1 MSNVT
6 VVIPVFNASEF
17 LEETLQSVWTQT
29 LLPEEIVLVD
39 DKSTDHTIDVV
50 RDLTLRSPVPI
61 RIIELNENSGGPAR
75 PMNVGVDAAK
85 TRFVAML
92 DHDDWM
98 ATTRLENAVQ
108 AIGSSGTQALVM
120 GNYHLICNIE
130 RVKGSSSMER
140 FPHISTAIRE
150 SGGRFLFLSRGEWL
164 GEFFS
169 ESIQCS
175 CSNHFFPKSLW
186 KSVGAYRESV
196 GLSSDFDF
204 VLRAFNQGVFWTS
217 SEAFVKRVHVKNAW
231 QPSLSNRKLA
241 IRIRQDFLS
250 CFCDRGDKKDLDE
263 RFIACLKD
271 EIQWLRW
278 NGYNRESLSYSLKL
292 LMKAPRYWVLREIA
306 LNVAGSSRIF
316 KSIFY
321 K

>member
-17 LEETLQSVWTQT
+17 LAETLQSVWTQT

-50 RDLTLRSPVPI
+50 RDLTLRSPVSI

-75 PMNVGVDAAK
+75 PMNVGVEAAK

-98 ATTRLENAVQ
+98 APTRLENAVQ
-108 AIGSSGTQALVM
+108 AIGVSGAQALVM
-120 GNYHLICNIE
+120 GNYHLKCNRE
-130 RVKGSSSMER
+130 QVQGSSSIER

-150 SGGRFLFLSRGEWL
+150 SGDPFLFLPRGEWL
-164 GEFFS
+164 GDFFS
-169 ESIQCS
+169 ASIQCS
-175 CSNHFFPKSLW
+175 CSTHFFPKLLW

-231 QPSLSNRKLA
+231 QPSLDNRKLA
-241 IRIRQDFLS
+241 IKIRQDFFS
-250 CFCDRGDKKDLDE
+250 CCDMGDKKNLEE
-263 RFIACLKD
+263 RLIASLKN

-278 NGYNRESLSYSLKL
+278 NGYNRESLLYSMKL
-292 LMKAPRYWVLREIA
+292 LMKVPRYWVLREIG
-306 LNVAGSSRIF
+306 LNVVGSSRIV
-316 KSIFY
+316 KSFIH